1 MRRLENYRHTIAA
14 CHTGYISQAIVN
26 NFIPLLFLT
35 FQASY
40 GVSYG
45 MLSLLILINFA
56 TQLIID
62 LLAVKLVDRIGY
74 RPLAVAAH
82 IFIALGLVGIGTLPE
97 LLPPFA
103 GLCVPI
109 VVYAMGGGLTEVII
123 SPLVEACPT
132 DKKSA
137 SMSLLHSSYCWGSVL
152 VIALSTGF
160 FALFGIRYWKLLSLL
175 WAIVPL
181 LNAVYFL
188 FVPIFTLTQRGESM
202 KPAALLKSRVFLL
215 FILLMLCAGAAEQ
228 CISQW
233 ASAFVESGL
242 KVSKTVGDL
251 AGPCLFFVLMGT
263 SRVVHA
269 KTDGK
274 VRPVLYLS
282 ACAALLTGGYLLT
295 ALVKNPAVALCGCA
309 LCGIAVGAMWPGI
322 LSLAAAKIPNG
333 GTAMFALLALAGDM
347 GCAAGPIF
355 VGGIAE
361 ASSLGMGLLAAVVFP
376 FALLLLFLFL
386 SPLKKH

>member
-295 ALVKNPAVALCGCA
+295 ALVKNPAVWDRRRRDVAGDPLSRRGKDPKWRDGDVRPFGARGRHGLRGGTHLCGRN
-309 LCGIAVGAMWPGI
+309 CGGFLARYGAACGGRFPLRPAPAFP
-322 LSLAAAKIPNG
+322 LSL
-333 GTAMFALLALAGDM
+333 
-347 GCAAGPIF
+347 
-355 VGGIAE
+355 
-361 ASSLGMGLLAAVVFP
+361 SS
-376 FALLLLFLFL
+376 
-386 SPLKKH
+386 